1 MDEEMTLDLRDIYD
15 VIRKR
20 IWLIVAVTLTATIL
34 SGILSFFVI
43 KPTYEA
49 STSVIIGKMPNTEDS
64 KLQYNDVMMY
74 QNLVKTYVEIAK
86 ARTVSEN
93 AIKAIGLDMKPEDLM
108 GSISATPV
116 ANTQMLKIKVSAKS
130 PEDAKK
136 ITNAVTE
143 AFINEAMVQF
153 PSGTVKIM
161 DPAVVPEHPSKP
173 NKKLN
178 VAIAFFLGLMV
189 SAGIVFLIEYMDNT
203 IKTENDVEKYI
214 GLPVIG
220 MIPKNIDES
229 GRG

>member
-1 MDEEMTLDLRDIYD
+1 MDEEMPLDLRDIYD

-49 STSVIIGKMPNTEDS
+49 STSVIIGKMPNTE
-64 KLQYNDVMMY
+64 
-74 QNLVKTYVEIAK
+74 AF
-86 ARTVSEN
+86 
-93 AIKAIGLDMKPEDLM
+93 
-108 GSISATPV
+108 
-116 ANTQMLKIKVSAKS
+116 LK
-130 PEDAKK
+130 
-136 ITNAVTE
+136 
-143 AFINEAMVQF
+143 EAMVQF

-161 DPAVVPEHPSKP
+161 DTAVVPEHPSKP

-220 MIPKNIDES
+220 MIPINIEES